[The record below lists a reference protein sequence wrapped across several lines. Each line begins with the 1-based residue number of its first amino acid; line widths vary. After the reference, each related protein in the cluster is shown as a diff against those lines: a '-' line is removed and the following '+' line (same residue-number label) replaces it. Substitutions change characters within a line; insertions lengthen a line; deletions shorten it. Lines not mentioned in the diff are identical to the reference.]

1 MFVLI
6 KHLGCLCKKLLTS
19 NSVYVN
25 HKLIEKSLKVYDVN
39 IQKRSR
45 AWPGL
50 NINHIGSACNKI
62 YLFKFIE
69 KDLFQK
75 ETICGQEHQPIVQ
88 VNVFKAK
95 LRENFMLYWKTLS
108 HGFLIRDIDLFR
120 AKLSHMCSI

>member
-1 MFVLI
+1 MNFLTN
-6 KHLGCLCKKLLTS
+6 KNKDAGSNPRQKQNDCSCL
-19 NSVYVN
+19 
-25 HKLIEKSLKVYDVN
+25 
-39 IQKRSR
+39 
-45 AWPGL
+45 L
-50 NINHIGSACNKI
+50 NEWKI